1 MRPERLEKILWERA
15 DGTIA
20 PDELVKLEEFLA
32 EHPDSKDLEREI
44 ARLAEL
50 LAPRD
55 EMAPPAALR
64 VRIDRALAAAKPPV
78 HEVRIPRTVR
88 ARRWRDRWPARL
100 LPVAASLVLGVAVG
114 YLMQPGATGPIDE
127 SQAAGAMRATTA
139 ATVGAPMIV
148 DLGADTGRVVANRVG
163 SDLIIDIDLVRELD
177 LRLEL
182 DAADG
187 EIRLTGIVDSAKSP
201 SEVTLENGRLTV
213 RARGPGTQRIK
224 AVVTGEASRVWFQA
238 TANGR
243 VAVERWIE

>member
-1 MRPERLEKILWERA
+1 MRPEHLEEILWERA

-20 PDELVKLEEFLA
+20 PDKLAELETFLA

-64 VRIDRALAAAKPPV
+64 ELIDRALAAAKPPV
-78 HEVRIPRTVR
+78 HEVRIPRTAR

-127 SQAAGAMRATTA
+127 SQAAGAMRPRTVTA
-139 ATVGAPMIV
+139 EASPVIV
-148 DLGADTGRVVANRVG
+148 DLGADTGRLVASRVG
-163 SDLIIDIDLVRELD
+163 SDLVIDIGLVRQVD
-177 LRLEL
+177 LRLDLEA
-182 DAADG
+182 DDG
-187 EIRLTGIVDSAKSP
+187 EIRLTGMNRSAVSH
-201 SEVTLENGRLTV
+201 SEMTLENRRLTV
-213 RARGPGTQRIK
+213 RTRGPGTQRIT
-224 AVVTGEASRVWFQA
+224 AGLDGEASRVWFRA
-238 TANGR
+238 TAAG
-243 VAVERWIE
+243 VVVIERWIE